1 VVVAQVLAAL
11 TGNVLLAVS
20 DFTQQ
25 LSHVYEHHAEEL
37 QLLVSNFRKKNAEL
51 RKER

>member
-1 VVVAQVLAAL
+1 MKHEAL
-11 TGNVLLAVS
+11 TRNFLLAVS

-25 LSHVYEHHAEEL
+25 LSHIYEHHAEEM
-37 QLLVSNFRKKNAEL
+37 QVLVSNFRKKNAEL